1 MSKRNILD
9 IILIV
14 IVCQISLSQAVAQ
27 DRSIFLRKGKN
38 DTIPVATVNLNGE
51 LIPWIAHKEVLIKD
65 KRIFVN
71 VEAKQN
77 YIRLRRNIIKVL
89 PYAKYARLKYQKL
102 ERDMA
107 LTSDIDKQK
116 QLVKDCEKEIKA
128 LFNKEVKNMT
138 ISQGEVLIKL
148 IDRETGHSSYELVKE
163 LKGTLTAFFFQSIA
177 RVFGHNLKTEY
188 DAEQE
193 RDIESILSALGY
205 NSLQQ

>member
-107 LTSDIDKQK
+107 LASDIDKQK